1 MNMAGNTMESMNKQA
16 SDTHLKSAL
25 YCLVFYLSDTIM
37 GPSVL
42 KVSLSSLTRTKTHD
56 VQRANCRLFGS

>member
-42 KVSLSSLTRTKTHD
+42 KVSLSTSLTRTKIHD
-56 VQRANCRLFGS
+56 VQRANLALR